1 MGEDARHLPGH
12 HTMTDSIFNRA
23 HHCLMIDDVD
33 EKLRATHAL
42 HAAWLGGEVGMAAA
56 PLAVP
61 TPVPGRPEKP
71 ELVPATE
78 VPRRRLGTPRGH
90 AALIH
95 SIAHIEFNAIN
106 LALDCVYRFR
116 DFPRDY
122 YGGWLKVA
130 SEEATHFALLRE
142 HLRGMGFDYGDF
154 LAHNGLWDMA
164 VKTTHDPLIRM
175 ALVPRVLEA
184 RGLDATPAIMN
195 KLRGIG
201 DQRGVEIL
209 EIILRDE
216 VGHVALGD
224 AWFRALCS
232 TRGLDPEATFAGLM
246 RQFDAPRLVAPV
258 NVDARRAAG
267 FGQAELAALLAD
279 AVSAGAQNH

>member
-1 MGEDARHLPGH
+1 MNE
-12 HTMTDSIFNRA
+12 SIFSGA
-23 HHCLMIDDVD
+23 HHCLMLRDVD
-33 EKLRATHAL
+33 EKLGATHAL
-42 HAAWLGGEVGMAAA
+42 YQAWEGGRVSLQNDGK
-56 PLAVP
+56 
-61 TPVPGRPEKP
+61 PVLPVIEPGRPDKP
-71 ELVPATE
+71 TLVSALE
-78 VPRRRLGTPRGH
+78 VPRRRLGNPAGH

-116 DFPRDY
+116 DFPAEY

-130 SEEATHFALLRE
+130 HEEATHFALLRGR
-142 HLRGMGFDYGDF
+142 LRELGFEYGDF
-154 LAHNGLWDMA
+154 LAHNGLWEMA
-164 VKTTHDPLIRM
+164 VKTTHDPLVRM

-201 DQRGVEIL
+201 DKRGVEIL

-224 AWFRALCS
+224 HWYRRLCAAQ
-232 TRGLDPEATFAGLM
+232 GLPAEATFARLM
-246 RQFDAPRLVAPV
+246 EEFEAPRPVPPLNVA
-258 NVDARRAAG
+258 ARRAAG
-267 FGQAELAALLAD
+267 FSEAELASLAP
-279 AVSAGAQNH
+279 AERGQ